1 MSMNSKK
8 IDLNRPCLA
17 INGGDPV
24 RKKPWIDNFTL
35 GEAEKSAALEAIE
48 SGYLSKFE
56 GSFTPDPPFS
66 FLGGP
71 YVQGLEKSWC
81 DFYGVEH
88 AVSMNSATSGIYAA
102 WGALGLGYG
111 DEVIVPAIT
120 MTACASGV
128 LMYGAI
134 PVFAD
139 VDKNTGCIDPDAIEK
154 LISKKTK
161 AILVVHLYGYLADM
175 DRICAICEK
184 HNIALI
190 EDCAQSHIAKYN
202 GRYAGTFGDIGIFS
216 LNVNKTIQV
225 GEGGVCVT
233 SDSDIAYRLQL
244 IRNHG
249 EAVVGPAQYDNITN
263 ILGFNYRL
271 SEIQASMA
279 ICQLEKVKDLT
290 SVRLEMVEY
299 LNEHLSKFKCLD
311 IFVPP
316 KDQVCTYYQY
326 KILLDEKRA
335 GVTCAE
341 LIRALNKEGLYFF
354 GGYTPLYM
362 QPLYQKR
369 KLFKHGY
376 PWSAP
381 ENEGSFTS
389 YKHGSCPVAE
399 ELMNCTITSEH
410 IRPPNTMEDMKDIVS
425 IFQKR
430 CL

>member
-1 MSMNSKK
+1 MSNK
-8 IDLNRPCLA
+8 IDLNRSCLA
-17 INGGDPV
+17 INGGEPV
-24 RKKPWIDNFTL
+24 RTKPWIDNFTL
-35 GEAEKSAALEAIE
+35 GHEEKAAALEAIE

-71 YVQGLEKSWC
+71 YVQRLESSWC
-81 DFYGVEH
+81 DFYGVKH
-88 AVSMNSATSGIYAA
+88 AVSMNSATSGLFAA
-102 WGALGLGYG
+102 WGALQLGYG

-120 MTACASGV
+120 MTACASGP

-139 VDKNTGCIDPDAIEK
+139 VDRNTGCIDPDAIEK
-154 LISKKTK
+154 LISKRTK

-175 DRICAICEK
+175 DRICAICK
-184 HNIALI
+184 KYNIALI

-202 GRYAGTFGDIGIFS
+202 GRYAGTFGDIGVFS

-225 GEGGVCVT
+225 GEGGVCVA
-233 SDSDIAYRLQL
+233 SDPDIAYRLQL

-279 ICQLEKVKDLT
+279 ISQLAKVQDLT
-290 SVRLEMVEY
+290 SSRLEMVEY
-299 LNEHLSKFKCLD
+299 LNENLSTFECLD
-311 IFVPP
+311 IFIPP
-316 KDQVCTYYQY
+316 KSQICTYYQY
-326 KILLDEKRA
+326 KFLFDQERA
-335 GVTCAE
+335 GVKCSE
-341 LIRALNKEGLYFF
+341 FIKVLNKEGLQFF
-354 GGYTPLYM
+354 GGYTPLYK
-362 QPLYQKR
+362 QPLYQQR

-381 ENEGSFTS
+381 ENKSLCAT
-389 YKHGSCPVAE
+389 YNDGSCPVAE
-399 ELMNCTITSEH
+399 NLMTCTITSEH

-425 IFQKR
+425 IFHKVIG
-430 CL
+430 